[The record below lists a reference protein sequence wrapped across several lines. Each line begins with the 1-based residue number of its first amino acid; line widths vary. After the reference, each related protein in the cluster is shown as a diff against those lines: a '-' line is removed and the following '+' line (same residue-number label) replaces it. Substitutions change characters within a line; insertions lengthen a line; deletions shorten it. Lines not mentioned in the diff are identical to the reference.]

1 VSRPQLSRPIGEPER
16 RQRAILV
23 EGISKTFT
31 LEGKQFTAL
40 ENVAFAVDDGEFL
53 SIIGPSGCGKST
65 LLRLIGD
72 VIPSSGGVISI
83 HGGSAADARRSRRL
97 GFVFQDPVLLPWRT
111 AIENVELPLVLAGV
125 GSTERRRRAQEL
137 LQLVGLA
144 GFERARPNAL
154 SGGMARRVAIARAL
168 VLEPDILL
176 LDEPFG
182 ALDEITRQRMNGELL
197 RIWSETRT
205 TAVLV
210 THNVSEAAYLSD
222 RVLVMGTRPGRIVA
236 EVQIDLPRPRTL
248 ELLEDQAF
256 FRYTSRLSHHLLT
269 SVEDET

>member
-1 VSRPQLSRPIGEPER
+1 
-16 RQRAILV
+16 V

-40 ENVAFAVDDGEFL
+40 ENVSFAVDDGEFL

-83 HGGSAADARRSRRL
+83 HGGLAADARRSRRL

-125 GSTERRRRAQEL
+125 GSSERRRRAREL

-197 RIWSETRT
+197 RIWSETGT
-205 TAVLV
+205 TAVFV
-210 THNVSEAAYLSD
+210 THNVGEAAYLSD

-256 FRYTSRLSHHLLT
+256 FRCTSRLSHHLLA